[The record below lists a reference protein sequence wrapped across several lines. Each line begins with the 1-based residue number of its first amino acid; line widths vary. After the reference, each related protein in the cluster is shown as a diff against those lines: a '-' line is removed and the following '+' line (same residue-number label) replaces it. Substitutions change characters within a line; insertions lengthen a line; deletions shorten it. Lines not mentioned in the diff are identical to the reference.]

1 MKAKTKSINII
12 LTMALMVSILFFSN
26 KVEAASFSVSASNST
41 VTVGDTFTVTINGKG
56 LTGRYTIAGNSNVS
70 VSETSVWIE
79 NESKTVTCTTKAEG
93 TATVTI
99 TPQTVADSTTGEDQ
113 SLSAKSVSVTVNAK
127 ETQKQNNENTESSEG
142 NSENNSS
149 SGSNGESATGGN
161 TTVSE
166 PTFTDTNK
174 TMYSTGNINLRA
186 SWSTSSSATSIE
198 EGTELTVTGTS
209 KEKVNGYVWYRV
221 SYNGQTKYV
230 ASSLLTSTKP
240 EKEEETKS
248 DNANLKSLVVE
259 NFNITPN
266 FSSDVTEYTL
276 EVTSEVT
283 ELKISAEPEDSN
295 ATVTVEGEKELKEG
309 ENTVVISVN
318 AEDGTTKSYEIKVTK
333 KEETVFGLTSL
344 KIKDANIEF
353 KPDIY
358 NYSINIQ
365 SDVDILEIQAT
376 ASEEDATVEIIGNEG
391 LKEGENIITI
401 MVSSKDGEKN
411 ATYQIKATKEEEKTS
426 ENVQSNIKIYIYA
439 GIGIVAL
446 IALIIVIVYTV
457 KHRKEDDL
465 EGFEG
470 FPEELPEKNYN
481 NEINDDEEAQNIEL
495 EEKEN
500 DIDEQEEIDRKKY
513 FLDTQSE
520 DDFENIKK
528 KRGKHF

>member
-79 NESKTVTCTTKAEG
+79 NESKTVRCTTKAEG

-127 ETQKQNNENTESSEG
+127 ETQKQNNENTESNEG

-149 SGSNGESATGGN
+149 SGSNGGSATGGN

-198 EGTELTVTGTS
+198 KGTELTVTGTS

-240 EKEEETKS
+240 EEETKS

-259 NFNITPN
+259 NFDIIPN

-276 EVTSEVT
+276 DVTSEVN
-283 ELKISAEPEDSN
+283 ELTIKAEPEDSK
-295 ATVTVEGEKELKEG
+295 ATVTIKGEKELKEG

-318 AEDGTTKSYEIKVTK
+318 AEDGTTKLYEIKVTK

-376 ASEEDATVEIIGNEG
+376 ASEEDATVEITGNEG

-411 ATYQIKATKEEEKTS
+411 ATYQIKATKKEEKTS
-426 ENVQSNIKIYIYA
+426 ENVQSNFKIYIYA

-457 KHRKEDDL
+457 KHRNED
-465 EGFEG
+465 ESEKNEG
-470 FPEELPEKNYN
+470 FPDELPEKDDNQ
-481 NEINDDEEAQNIEL
+481 EIDDTEKVKNVDL
-495 EEKEN
+495 EEKKNNKE
-500 DIDEQEEIDRKKY
+500 EREEIDRKNY
-513 FLDTQSE
+513 FLDVQSE
-520 DDFENIKK
+520 DDYEKTRK
-528 KRGKHF
+528 RRGKHF

>member
-1 MKAKTKSINII
+1 MIKKIKYI
-12 LTMALMVSILFFSN
+12 LYMILLFAILAYGDSYARITTN
-26 KVEAASFSVSASNST
+26 DPSVNS
-41 VTVGDTFTVTINGKG
+41 GETVTITINSQEPVASGAVNISSNSG
-56 LTGRYTIAGNSNVS
+56 LTFV
-70 VSETSVWIE
+70 
-79 NESKTVTCTTKAEG
+79 KAEG
-93 TATVTI
+93 GTVNGTLVAFAGTDNKTSNIAKYTFTAPTVNTDTTYKVVFASKDMSNKDGNSVSDSTATATVTVKAKQT
-99 TPQTVADSTTGEDQ
+99 TPTPTPDPEPEPTPEPEKPT
-113 SLSAKSVSVTVNAK
+113 
-127 ETQKQNNENTESSEG
+127 
-142 NSENNSS
+142 
-149 SGSNGESATGGN
+149 
-161 TTVSE
+161 E

>member
-12 LTMALMVSILFFSN
+12 LTMALMVSTLFFSN

-56 LTGRYTIAGNSNVS
+56 LTGQYTIAGNSNVS

-113 SLSAKSVSVTVNAK
+113 SLPAKSVSVTVNAK
-127 ETQKQNNENTESSEG
+127 ETQKPNNENTESNEG
-142 NSENNSS
+142 NSENNS
-149 SGSNGESATGGN
+149 GSNGSNGGN

-186 SWSTSSSATSIE
+186 SWSTSSSATPIE

-209 KEKVNGYVWYRV
+209 KEKINGYVWYRV

-240 EKEEETKS
+240 EEETKS

-259 NFNITPN
+259 NFDIIPN

-276 EVTSEVT
+276 DVTSEVN
-283 ELKISAEPEDSN
+283 ELTIKAEPEDSN
-295 ATVTVEGEKELKEG
+295 ATVTIEGEKELKEG
-309 ENTVVISVN
+309 ENTVAISVN
-318 AEDGTTKSYEIKVTK
+318 AEDGTTKLYEIKVTK
-333 KEETVFGLTSL
+333 KAENVFGLTSL
-344 KIKDANIEF
+344 KIKDTNIEF
-353 KPDIY
+353 EPDIY
-358 NYSINIQ
+358 NYSINIKA
-365 SDVDILEIQAT
+365 DVDILEIQAV
-376 ASEEDATVEIIGNEG
+376 ASEEDATVEIIGNEE

-411 ATYQIKATKEEEKTS
+411 ATYQINATKEEKTS
-426 ENVQSNIKIYIYA
+426 ENVQSNFKIYIYA
-439 GIGIVAL
+439 GIGVVAL

-457 KHRKEDDL
+457 KHRNEDEPEKNED
-465 EGFEG
+465 
-470 FPEELPEKNYN
+470 FPDELPEKDD
-481 NEINDDEEAQNIEL
+481 NEEISNTEEIQNAEL
-495 EEKEN
+495 EENNNE
-500 DIDEQEEIDRKKY
+500 EQEEIDRKNY
-513 FLDTQSE
+513 FLDVQSE
-520 DDFENIKK
+520 DDYEKTRK
-528 KRGKHF
+528 RRGKHF